1 MDEQRLTLYSH
12 GSGCGCK
19 IDPQILDRIL
29 GGSDS
34 AFHDSRLLVGN
45 DQRDDAAVL
54 DLGDGTALIS
64 TTDFFM
70 PIVDD
75 PFDFGRIAAA
85 NAISDIYAMGG
96 KPLLAVAIL
105 GWPVLQLPPEQAG
118 RVLEGARKICEE
130 AGIVLAGGHSIDSVE
145 PFFGLAVN
153 GRVRIEAI
161 KQNNAARPGDMIYLT
176 KPLGVGIYS
185 TANKLDRIREG
196 DMDKARD
203 VMITLNGLGEKLA
216 DYSWV
221 HAMTDVTG
229 FGLLG
234 HLLEVCQA
242 SQVSA
247 QLQFGQIPCIDRE
260 ALDYYIRM
268 QCVPAATERN
278 WASLSDQVSPISVAA
293 RQLLCDP
300 QTSGGLLIT
309 VAPEA
314 TEEFEALTAIEGL
327 HLQPIGR
334 IMSKSDL
341 VIEVVE

>member
-19 IDPQILDRIL
+19 IDPNILDRIL
-29 GGSDS
+29 AGNDS
-34 AFHDSRLLVGN
+34 TLKDGRLLVGN

-54 DLGDGTALIS
+54 DLGDGSALIS

-75 PFDFGRIAAA
+75 PYDFGRIAAA

-96 KPLLAVAIL
+96 KPLIAVAIL
-105 GWPVLQLPPEQAG
+105 GWPVLQLAPELAG
-118 RVLEGARKICEE
+118 KVLAGARKICQE

-153 GRVRIEAI
+153 GRVRIEDI
-161 KQNNAARPGDMIYLT
+161 KQNNAAREGDIIYLT

-185 TANKLDRIREG
+185 TANKLDRIRAG
-196 DMDKARD
+196 DMEKARD
-203 VMITLNGLGEKLA
+203 VMIMLNGVGEKLA
-216 DYSWV
+216 SHSWV

-247 QLQFGQIPCIDRE
+247 QLQFDDIPCMDRE
-260 ALDYYIRM
+260 ALDYYLRM
-268 QCVPAATERN
+268 QCVPAASERN
-278 WASLSDQVSPISVAA
+278 WASLSGQVSPVSLPA

-309 VAPEA
+309 IDPEH
-314 TEEFEALTAIEGL
+314 TLDFEALTEQEGL
-327 HLQPIGR
+327 QLQPIGR
-334 IMSKSDL
+334 IRSVRTP
-341 VIEVVE
+341 VIEVME

>member
-29 GGSDS
+29 NVH
-34 AFHDSRLLVGN
+34 APPFRDSRLLVGN
-45 DQRDDAAVL
+45 EQKDDAAVL
-54 DLGDGTALIS
+54 DMGDGTALIS

-96 KPLLAVAIL
+96 EPLMAIAIL
-105 GWPVLQLPPEQAG
+105 GWPVLQLPPELAG
-118 RVLEGARKICEE
+118 KVLEGARIICQE

-153 GRVRIEAI
+153 GRVPIANI
-161 KQNNAARPGDMIYLT
+161 KKNSTAQPGDVIYLT
-176 KPLGVGIYS
+176 KPLGVGILS
-185 TANKLDRIREG
+185 TANKLDRLKEG
-196 DMDKARD
+196 DLDKARN
-203 VMITLNGLGEKLA
+203 VMISLNKLGGKIA
-216 DYSWV
+216 CHDWV

-242 SQVSA
+242 SQVRARITLDS
-247 QLQFGQIPCIDRE
+247 IPFIDRE
-260 ALDYYIRM
+260 ALDYYLKM

-278 WASLSDQVSPISVAA
+278 WSSLSDEISPIATTT

-309 VAPEA
+309 VDPGS
-314 TEEFEALTAIEGL
+314 TSSFEAFAVQEGYAL
-327 HLQPIGR
+327 YPIGQM
-334 IMSKSDL
+334 ISEGTHT
-341 VIEVVE
+341 IEVVE